1 MQRLTEAAS
10 TRSLRRQLK
19 TIRRKIEV
27 AEHDLAAALPVGG
40 RVRSTSSKPS
50 FLGKGWFDTP
60 A

>member
-27 AEHDLAAALPVGG
+27 AEHDLTAAQGN
-40 RVRSTSSKPS
+40 S
-50 FLGKGWFDTP
+50 P
-60 A
+60 AEENRTAKNASI